1 MSISYHVSFQ
11 KTVNNIPAILVLWL
25 DMDFLE
31 PLNAFT
37 VCVYF
42 NGRVKY
48 LTKISHIQLGG
59 THKTTS
65 SEDFC
70 MPNGFGEFCSENW
83 LIMSL

>member
-1 MSISYHVSFQ
+1 MSFQ
-11 KTVNNIPAILVLWL
+11 KTVNNIPAILALWL

-37 VCVYF
+37 MCVCF
-42 NGRVKY
+42 NGTVKY
-48 LTKISHIQLGG
+48 LTEISHIQLGG

-70 MPNGFGEFCSENW
+70 MSNGFGKFCSENW
-83 LIMSL
+83 LVTSL